1 MLDNVGVC
9 DLWWLFSEADMFDPS
24 IFEVRAMQ
32 QTLGRPVW
40 SHISAAAEKVG
51 YNVNYVRSLIGEGK
65 LKRVRRYRGRVYVDI
80 NELMLY
86 KRRNGRSR

>member
-1 MLDNVGVC
+1 M
-9 DLWWLFSEADMFDPS
+9 EADVFDTS
-24 IFEVRAMQ
+24 IFEVRAAQ

-40 SHISAAAEKVG
+40 NPISTAAEKVG
-51 YNVNYVRSLIGEGK
+51 YSINYVRSLVGEGK

-86 KRRNGRSR
+86 KRRCSRG

>member
-1 MLDNVGVC
+1 V
-9 DLWWLFSEADMFDPS
+9 FDTS
-24 IFEVRAMQ
+24 IFEVRTTQ

-40 SHISAAAEKVG
+40 NHISTAAKMVG
-51 YNVNYVRSLIGEGK
+51 YNVNYVRSLVGEGK

>member
-1 MLDNVGVC
+1 MDADVLDI
-9 DLWWLFSEADMFDPS
+9 S
-24 IFEVRAMQ
+24 IFEVRATQ

-40 SHISAAAEKVG
+40 SHIIAAAERVG

-80 NELMLY
+80 NELTLY
-86 KRRNGRSR
+86 KRRNKRSR